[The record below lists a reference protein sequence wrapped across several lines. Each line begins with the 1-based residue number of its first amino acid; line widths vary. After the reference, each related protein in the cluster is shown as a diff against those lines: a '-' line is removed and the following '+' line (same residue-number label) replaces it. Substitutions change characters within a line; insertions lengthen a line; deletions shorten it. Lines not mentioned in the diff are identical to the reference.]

1 MRDIDLQSICIFC
14 TLFFGYCYQ
23 GDNYFINE
31 LMISPSFIFRRRLYK
46 IGVNSSFNVWENSPL
61 KPFSPGGY
69 LCGKAFT
76 YELNFLHSYKAIQ
89 NTTSYWVM
97 YISLYFLRNLPIS
110 SELSNFHVESFFVLF
125 FL

>member
-1 MRDIDLQSICIFC
+1 
-14 TLFFGYCYQ
+14 
-23 GDNYFINE
+23 
-31 LMISPSFIFRRRLYK
+31 MIGPSFIFTKRLYK

-61 KPFSPGGY
+61 KPFFPGGY

-97 YISLYFLRNLPIS
+97 
-110 SELSNFHVESFFVLF
+110 
-125 FL
+125 